1 MDILETDKTDADKT
15 DKGISAL
22 EELAAKIASYDP
34 EADLTLVRKAFFF
47 ANDAHCNQKRQE
59 GGPYVGHP
67 IAVANILADMQMDI
81 KTIIAGLLHDT
92 IEDTETTLED
102 VRGIFGPDVAFIV
115 NALTKLKRIEF
126 KNREDEQ
133 AENFR
138 KMFLAMSEDARVI
151 MIKFADRLHNM
162 KTLSF
167 LPPPKQK
174 KIAEETLDIYAPLAN
189 RLGIGWLKSEFED
202 LGFRYLH
209 PEIYEELFKRVF
221 QKRGDQEGYIKD
233 AAAKVSARLNAE
245 NLPAKV
251 SGRVKNYYGI
261 YQKMQAQ
268 RLTFEDVHDVFGLRI
283 ITDTKGRCYEILG
296 LIHSIWIPVPGR
308 FKDYIALP
316 KSNMYQS
323 LHTTVLGPQGR
334 RIEFQIRTEEM
345 HLVAEKG
352 IASHWLYK
360 EKEPIKDKDARG
372 ISWLRDLVNYQLDT
386 KDAREFLDLVKG
398 EVYPDVVF
406 VFTPA
411 GDIEE
416 LPKGSTAV
424 DFAYH
429 IHTEVGNRCA
439 GAKVNGRIVPLRYH
453 LNTGDSVEVITSASH
468 GPSKDWLSF
477 VVTHKAKNRIKHWI
491 KSSQRKQGMELGT
504 KLLEDELRKQG
515 LSPSAIKDEKTLDAA
530 RAFNLKNVDNLLM
543 AIGYGKVSAR
553 QIVNR
558 LRSGEK
564 PDEPAQPVKPA
575 KTSRTSK
582 AQKGI
587 KITGIDNILYTVA
600 KCCYPVAGDN
610 IVGFITKGKGV
621 SIHRNDCAH
630 LLRNAVDES
639 RLVDVS
645 WSSDE
650 DASCCAKLFVETADA
665 PGMLARL
672 SALISSLEINLS
684 NLTASSSENKHAHF
698 TFTLQIKDK
707 SQLMSLTHKLMS
719 CEGVIRVKR

>member
-1 MDILETDKTDADKT
+1 MDILEIAKTET
-15 DKGISAL
+15 DKGISTL
-22 EELAAKIASYDP
+22 EELLGKIAAYDP
-34 EADLTLVRKAFFF
+34 EADLALVRKAFHF

-67 IAVANILADMQMDI
+67 IAVANILTDMQMDT
-81 KTIIAGLLHDT
+81 KTIISGLLHDT
-92 IEDTETTLED
+92 IEDTSTTLED
-102 VRGIFGPDVAFIV
+102 IKDIFGADVAFIV
-115 NALTKLKRIEF
+115 NALTKLQRIEF

-167 LPPPKQK
+167 LPPAKQR

-189 RLGIGWLKSEFED
+189 RLGIGWIKSEFED
-202 LGFRYLH
+202 LGFRYLY
-209 PEIYEELFKRVF
+209 PDIYEELFKKVF
-221 QKRGDQEGYIKD
+221 QKKGDQEGYIRD
-233 AAAKVSARLNAE
+233 AASKVTQRLTAE
-245 NLPAKV
+245 SLPGKV

-268 RLTFEDVHDVFGLRI
+268 GLTFDDIHDVFGLRI
-283 ITDTKGRCYEILG
+283 ITDNKGRCYEILG
-296 LIHSIWIPVPGR
+296 LIHSMWIPVPGR

-345 HLVAEKG
+345 HLVAERG

-360 EKEPIKDKDARG
+360 EKEPLKDKDARG
-372 ISWLRDLVNYQLDT
+372 ISWLRNLVNYQLDT

-406 VFTPA
+406 VCTPA
-411 GDIEE
+411 GDIVE

-429 IHTEVGNRCA
+429 IHTEVGDRCA
-439 GAKVNGRIVPLRYH
+439 GAKVNGRIVPLKYH
-453 LNTGDSVEVITSASH
+453 LNTGDTVSVITSTSH
-468 GPSKDWLSF
+468 GPSKDWLNF

-491 KSSQRKQGMELGT
+491 KSSQREQGMEMGT

-515 LSPSAIKDEKTLDAA
+515 MSASAIKGDKILDSAK
-530 RAFNLKNVDNLLM
+530 AFNLKSAEDLLM
-543 AIGYGKVSAR
+543 AVGYGKVSAR

-558 LRSGEK
+558 LRSGDKHE
-564 PDEPAQPVKPA
+564 EPPPPA
-575 KTSRTSK
+575 KTAKTAGK
-582 AQKGI
+582 TTKVQKGI
-587 KITGIDNILYTVA
+587 RITGVDNLLYTVA
-600 KCCYPVAGDN
+600 KCCYPVPGDN

-621 SIHRNDCAH
+621 TIHRNDCGN
-630 LLRNAVDES
+630 LQRNALDES

-650 DASCCAKLFVETADA
+650 CAPSCAKLFVETVDE
-665 PGMLARL
+665 PGMLAKL
-672 SALISSLEINLS
+672 SALISSLDINLS
-684 NLTASSSENKHAHF
+684 NLTASSSTDKHAHF
-698 TFTLQIKDK
+698 TFTLKIKDK